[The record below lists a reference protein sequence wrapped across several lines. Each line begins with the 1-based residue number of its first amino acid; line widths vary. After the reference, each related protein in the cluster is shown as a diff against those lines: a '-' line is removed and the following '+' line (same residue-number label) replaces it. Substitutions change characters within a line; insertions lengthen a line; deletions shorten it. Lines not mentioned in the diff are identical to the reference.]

1 MNAQTLLTSAWP
13 VLAVVAASLVSTP
26 SFASSQ
32 ESRQLASLSAEE
44 AVRWAIQNRPV
55 VAAAQS
61 EVAALETRAQAV
73 RSSAPLRLHFGRGN
87 DEVPGSTD
95 NDLALSQSIDWFGR
109 SRLAGAVA
117 DSEANIARANLR
129 QVKLEVQSEVLNL
142 FNQAVVSGEKL
153 VIARELV
160 AIATRFRDAAK
171 RRVDTGQAPEVQ
183 LLRANIELERA
194 TQVLEL
200 RGSEALA
207 AISRLAGATGAPNAS
222 PAGFFARAGSPEPS
236 FMQRV
241 PRVLALTAEL
251 QLLNDRIRQEKISNR
266 PDVELQVRRSP
277 WMDNAQVGLRVQVS
291 VPITDYGRSR
301 RSVEALQMS
310 RRGFEQ
316 QREDALRMAA
326 AEFQALQQERNGA
339 ERQVSKLEALI
350 RDAEELLRINERGF
364 ETGALTLIE
373 SLEAARSLREIE
385 EALLDAKFRLATLDV
400 AILKTEGLLLEEGA

>member
-1 MNAQTLLTSAWP
+1 MNTQTRLTSAWP
-13 VLAVVAASLVSTP
+13 VLAVVVASLVSTP

>member
-1 MNAQTLLTSAWP
+1 MNTQTLLTSAWP

-73 RSSAPLRLHFGRGN
+73 RSSAPLRLLFGRGN

>member
-1 MNAQTLLTSAWP
+1 
-13 VLAVVAASLVSTP
+13 VLAVVVASLVSTP

-73 RSSAPLRLHFGRGN
+73 RSSAPLRLLFGRGN

-142 FNQAVVSGEKL
+142 FNQAVASGEKL

>member
-1 MNAQTLLTSAWP
+1 MNTQTRLTSAWP
-13 VLAVVAASLVSTP
+13 VLAVVVASLVSTP

-73 RSSAPLRLHFGRGN
+73 RSSAPLRLLFGRGN

-142 FNQAVVSGEKL
+142 FNQAVASGEKL

>member
-1 MNAQTLLTSAWP
+1 MNTQTRLTSAWP
-13 VLAVVAASLVSTP
+13 VLAVVVASLVSTP

-73 RSSAPLRLHFGRGN
+73 RSSAPLRLLFGRGN

-142 FNQAVVSGEKL
+142 FNQADVSGEKL
-153 VIARELV
+153 DIARELV

>member
-1 MNAQTLLTSAWP
+1 MNTQTLLTSAWP

-142 FNQAVVSGEKL
+142 FNQAVASGEKL

-310 RRGFEQ
+310 RRGLEQ

>member
-1 MNAQTLLTSAWP
+1 MNTQTLLTSAWP
-13 VLAVVAASLVSTP
+13 VLAVVVASLVSTP

-73 RSSAPLRLHFGRGN
+73 RSSAPLRLLFGRGN

-142 FNQAVVSGEKL
+142 FNQAVASGEKL

>member
-1 MNAQTLLTSAWP
+1 MNTQTRLTSAWP
-13 VLAVVAASLVSTP
+13 VLAVVVASLVSTP

-73 RSSAPLRLHFGRGN
+73 RSSAPLRLLFGRGN

-129 QVKLEVQSEVLNL
+129 QVKLEVQSEVLKL
-142 FNQAVVSGEKL
+142 FNQAVASGEKL

>member
-1 MNAQTLLTSAWP
+1 MNTQTRLTSAWP
-13 VLAVVAASLVSTP
+13 VLAVVVASLVSTP

-73 RSSAPLRLHFGRGN
+73 RSSAPLRLLFGRGN

>member
-1 MNAQTLLTSAWP
+1 MNTQTRLTSAWP
-13 VLAVVAASLVSTP
+13 VLAVVVASLVSTP

-73 RSSAPLRLHFGRGN
+73 RSSVPLRLLFGRGN

-142 FNQAVVSGEKL
+142 FNQAVASGEKL

-385 EALLDAKFRLATLDV
+385 EAHLDAKFRLATLDV

>member
-1 MNAQTLLTSAWP
+1 MNTQTRLTSAWP
-13 VLAVVAASLVSTP
+13 VLAVVVASLVSTP

-142 FNQAVVSGEKL
+142 FNQAVASGEKL

>member
-1 MNAQTLLTSAWP
+1 MNTQTLLTSAWP

>member
-1 MNAQTLLTSAWP
+1 
-13 VLAVVAASLVSTP
+13 VLAVVVASLVSTP

-73 RSSAPLRLHFGRGN
+73 RSSAPLRLLFGRGN